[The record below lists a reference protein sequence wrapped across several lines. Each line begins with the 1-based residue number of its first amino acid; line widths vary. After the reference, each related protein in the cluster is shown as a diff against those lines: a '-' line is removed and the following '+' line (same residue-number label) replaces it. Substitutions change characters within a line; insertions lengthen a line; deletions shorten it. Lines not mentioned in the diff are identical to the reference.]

1 VTGTTQTDL
10 VQLGDALERATRRDL
25 RGRRR
30 TAVRVAALVAALF
43 AIGAGAAVA
52 SGVFSGE
59 TVAQGMPAGSAIFGG
74 TEPTCEL
81 QDDGITYACTL
92 ASLPTQEIIGDHLGT
107 KELITIDGRI
117 AGGCIGRDHEGRNWD
132 CYLGEEAVK
141 REILVHA
148 LLGQVSYGPSRG

>member
-1 VTGTTQTDL
+1 VTGTNDPDL
-10 VQLGDALERATRRDL
+10 VQLGDTLERAARRDL

-30 TAVRVAALVAALF
+30 TAVRIAAVVAALF

-74 TEPTCEL
+74 TEPTCER

-92 ASLPTQEIIGDHLGT
+92 ASLPTQEIIGDHLGA

-141 REILVHA
+141 REILVHD